1 MDLLPSSD
9 QEAILD
15 TLRNFLAD
23 RAPAGRLRE
32 HGAIGNPDAALWPEL
47 GELGLIGIGL
57 PEAQGGVGLGAAE
70 EMLAF
75 REFGRHLISPE
86 IFALML
92 AARLADPEL
101 RAAIIAGT
109 ARIGLA
115 NRRGAEGYHLFE
127 AVRAD
132 HILLIE
138 DEQVT
143 LLPAAAF
150 GDRMAVNSTDAVLS
164 LERASFADPA
174 AAMRGDTTLARRA
187 RLLLGA
193 YAVGLSE
200 GTRDMGI
207 EYAKV
212 REQFGKPIGSFQ
224 AIKHL
229 CAEMAIRSEAALC
242 QTSFAALRVDQDHKD
257 ADYHATC
264 AKIVGVDAALKNAAD
279 NIQVHGAFGFTAE
292 ANAHLYLKRAHV
304 IDLLWGD
311 LKTQRERL
319 LAMPTAD

>member
-15 TLRNFLAD
+15 TLRGFLAD
-23 RAPAGRLRE
+23 HAPVDRLRA
-32 HGAIGNPDAALWPEL
+32 HGAIGNPDSALWPEL
-47 GELGLIGIGL
+47 GGLGLIGLGL
-57 PEAQGGVGLGAAE
+57 PEEQGGIGLGAAE

-75 REFGRHLISPE
+75 CEFGRHLLSPE
-86 IFALML
+86 ILALML
-92 AARLADPEL
+92 AACLADPEL
-101 RAAIIAGT
+101 RAAIVAGK

-115 NRRGAEGYHLFE
+115 NQRGADSYHLFE
-127 AVRAD
+127 ATAAS
-132 HILLIE
+132 HIMLVD
-138 DEQVT
+138 DEHAA
-143 LLPAAAF
+143 LFPAVAF
-150 GDRMAVNSTDAVLS
+150 TERVAVNSTDAVLS
-164 LERASFADPA
+164 LERATLSGPEA
-174 AAMRGDTTLARRA
+174 ATDGDRALAPRA

-200 GTRDMGI
+200 GARDMGI

-224 AIKHL
+224 AVKHL
-229 CAEMAIRSEAALC
+229 CAEMAIRSESALC
-242 QTSFAALRVDQDHKD
+242 QASFAALRVDQEHKD
-257 ADYHATC
+257 ADYHATS
-264 AKIVGVDAALKNAAD
+264 AKIVAVDAALKNAAD

-304 IDLLWGD
+304 VDLLWGD
-311 LKTQRERL
+311 IKKQRERL